1 MSKETWRF
9 LAVAI
14 RCTCRLEEF
23 HSMAVSW
30 PASSLGL
37 LSYYY
42 RRPRG
47 SAWVFFFTVLVP
59 FSPVLRFKIS
69 LGSRRGVAGRAADF
83 GLSVSLA
90 ASPERSAVVL

>member
-1 MSKETWRF
+1 
-9 LAVAI
+9 
-14 RCTCRLEEF
+14 
-23 HSMAVSW
+23 MAVSW

-69 LGSRRGVAGRAADF
+69 LGSRRGVVGRTADF

-90 ASPERSAVVL
+90 ASPERSAVLSCILPVVELG